1 MLQPQREK
9 GEVNV
14 AQNDKQELTAPE
26 QSVRRLTLSE
36 TDDCLDFYMFHA
48 FRVAMGTMF
57 CIVSPVV
64 AVLIDGFNTADLIPQ
79 DAAELLESMSII
91 IFVAI
96 AACMFIY
103 SGIRIEKWSYIHEEA
118 CVLDPK
124 AARFVR
130 REKSGYWPLHMRI
143 TAAGIALCVAGFV
156 LGYFISRMGE
166 EFPYAYNLAAAIL
179 LILVSIGVFLILMSF
194 LRMHYYNMF
203 LGLKG
208 KQPKKKEEQTEEGNT
223 KYKNAI
229 VRKGMS
235 VFWPTV
241 AAFYLSLSF
250 LTFAWGISWIIWP
263 LAALAAAII
272 NFIFKER

>member
-1 MLQPQREK
+1 M
-9 GEVNV
+9 
-14 AQNDKQELTAPE
+14 AQDDKQQLTAPA

-36 TDDCLDFYMFHA
+36 TDDCLDFYMFNA
-48 FRVAMGTMF
+48 FRIAMGTMF

-64 AVLIDGFNTADLIPQ
+64 AVLIDGFNTASLIPQ
-79 DAAELLESMSII
+79 EAAELLESMSII

-118 CVLDPK
+118 CMLDQK

-130 REKSGYWPLHMRI
+130 REKSGYWPMHMRI
-143 TAAGIALCVAGFV
+143 TAAGIALCAAGVV
-156 LGYFISRMGE
+156 LGLVVSRMGE
-166 EFPYAYNLAAAIL
+166 ESPYAYNLGAAIL

-194 LRMHYYNMF
+194 LRMHYYNM
-203 LGLKG
+203 LLALKG
-208 KQPKKKEEQTEEGNT
+208 KQPKKKEEVPDGGKT
-223 KYKNAI
+223 KYKNAL

-241 AAFYLSLSF
+241 MAFYLSLSF

-263 LAALAAAII
+263 IAAIGAGII
-272 NFIFKER
+272 NLIFKER